1 MLDEVVDF
9 VEAAR
14 GEAGGEEVVAR
25 LAGREG
31 AVELTVLTRSGR
43 ELDRRV
49 FDLGDSG
56 LTADDVERA
65 VQAGMPTGD
74 GSG

>member
-1 MLDEVVDF
+1 MVT
-9 VEAAR
+9 
-14 GEAGGEEVVAR
+14 R

-43 ELDRRV
+43 ELDRRI

-56 LTADDVERA
+56 LTADDVERV
-65 VQAGMPTGD
+65 VQAGMPTED
-74 GSG
+74 GIG